1 MLNIS
6 QAPASSR
13 TPLRVLAFATAVLLT
28 GGQAFAYIG
37 PGLGLGFIGVL
48 VGVAA
53 AVVLTLFGI
62 VYYPL
67 KRLFGKKP
75 AAVEKAEQVDEA
87 DLSQAADDPAE

>member
-1 MLNIS
+1 MQNTS
-6 QAPASSR
+6 QPSPITR
-13 TPLRVLAFATAVLLT
+13 TPLRLLAFAAALLLT

-75 AAVEKAEQVDEA
+75 AAVEKAEKTDEA

>member
-1 MLNIS
+1 MLNKS

-13 TPLRVLAFATAVLLT
+13 TPLRLLAFAAALLLT

-48 VGVAA
+48 VGVVAA
-53 AVVLTLFGI
+53 LVLTLFGI
-62 VYYPL
+62 IYYPL